1 MLRRGA
7 DTVYMIRT
15 LPEKVYR
22 YRPRYAHEARA
33 LVAEIRRLS
42 PIPECANDLVRALA
56 SARLTT
62 TPQLLLAALVERAE
76 ALATGGR
83 GGQKEGAQ

>member
-1 MLRRGA
+1 
-7 DTVYMIRT
+7 MIRT

-62 TPQLLLAALVERAE
+62 TPQLLLLAALVERTE